1 LLLMK
6 PTPRNRVVLA
16 VLAGSFLGSPCTS
29 LQADEK
35 PLRETINAEIR
46 AVLEREQIKPAARAG
61 DATFLRRVYL
71 DLVGAVP
78 TYDETVAFLKDD
90 AADKRAKLIDKLL
103 DDPRY
108 AEQQAN
114 VWDLTFF
121 GRHPNDAD
129 VTGKRDLF
137 RKWLREKFAK
147 NEPYDKWVRELLLAE
162 GNTAEQGPPLFFA
175 QYRNQPEEMAVAVS
189 RLFLGTQLQ
198 CARCHDHPFE
208 RWKQMDFYGMA
219 GFFAR
224 LAFLEGSTGGKRS
237 YVVGEK
243 NTGEVLFSGPAAQQ
257 APGKKGTPVP
267 ARFLGGDALEEP
279 ALPKDFKEPEL
290 KGAKKLDKP
299 MFSRREKLADWIV
312 ARDNPYFARAVANRV
327 WAQLM
332 GRGFIMPVDDL
343 SSDSKKPTHPE
354 LLASLTSYVLASN
367 FDLKSLIREIVSSE
381 AYQVGSTGDETDAAP
396 RFYNR
401 ARVRALSA
409 EEVIVAVGTVTGLTE
424 NDPKTG
430 ERKMPQGAETYF
442 IQMFGE
448 PTDGRGDFQANL
460 SEHLFMNNSSHLRQ
474 MIQRKKGNLS
484 DVLLSST
491 APWEERVDRMFLTV
505 LTRLPREEE
514 KKRFVAHLTS
524 KPMAEPLVEEAIWVL
539 MNCAEFRFNK

>member
-1 LLLMK
+1 MK
-6 PTPRNRVVLA
+6 PTPRIWVVLA
-16 VLAGSFLGSPCTS
+16 VLSSVLLARPASGE
-29 LQADEK
+29 EK
-35 PLRETINAEIR
+35 PLRETINAEVR
-46 AVLEREQIKPAARAG
+46 AVLEREQIKPPARAD

-71 DLVGAVP
+71 DIVGAVP

-108 AEQQAN
+108 ADHQTN

-121 GRHPNDAD
+121 GRHPNDSD
-129 VTGKRDLF
+129 VTGKRDHF

-224 LAFLEGSTGGKRS
+224 VAFLEGSTGGKRS
-237 YVVGEK
+237 YFVGEK

-312 ARDNPYFARAVANRV
+312 AKDNPYFARAVANRV
-327 WAQLM
+327 WAQFM
-332 GRGFIMPVDDL
+332 GRGFVMPIDDL
-343 SSDSKKPTHPE
+343 SSDSKKPSHPE
-354 LLASLTSYVLASN
+354 LLASLTSHMLASN
-367 FDLKSLIREIVSSE
+367 FDLKSLVREIVSSE
-381 AYQVGSTGDETDAAP
+381 AYQVTSTGDETDAAP

-409 EEVIVAVGTVTGLTE
+409 EEVMIAVATVTG
-424 NDPKTG
+424 D
-430 ERKMPQGAETYF
+430 RKLPQGAETYF
-442 IQMFGE
+442 VMMFGE

-460 SEHLFMNNSSHLRQ
+460 SEHLFMNNSNHLRQ
-474 MIQRKKGNLS
+474 MIQRKKDNLA

-505 LTRLPREEE
+505 LNRLPREEE

-524 KPMAEPLVEEAIWVL
+524 NPKADSLVEEAIWALV
-539 MNCAEFRFNK
+539 NCAEFRFNK

>member
-1 LLLMK
+1 MK
-6 PTPRNRVVLA
+6 PTPRNWVVLA
-16 VLAGSFLGSPCTS
+16 VLVGVLCA
-29 LQADEK
+29 K
-35 PLRETINAEIR
+35 PASGAERALRETINAEVK
-46 AVLEREQIKPAARAG
+46 AALEREQIKLPARAD

-71 DLVGAVP
+71 DLTGAVP
-78 TYDETVAFLKDD
+78 TYDETVAFLKDE
-90 AADKRAKLIDKLL
+90 ATDKRSKLIDKLL
-103 DDPRY
+103 EDPRY
-108 AEQQAN
+108 AEHQAD

-121 GRHPNDAD
+121 GRHPSDSD
-129 VTGKRDLF
+129 VTGKRDPF
-137 RKWLREKFAK
+137 RKWLREKFVK

-175 QYRNQPEEMAVAVS
+175 QYRNQPEEMAVAVT

-224 LAFLEGSTGGKRS
+224 VAFLEGGSGGKRS
-237 YVVGEK
+237 YFVGEK

-267 ARFLGGDALEEP
+267 AKFLGGDALDEP
-279 ALPKDFKEPEL
+279 PLPKDFKEPDL
-290 KGAKKLDKP
+290 KSAKKLDKP
-299 MFSRREKLADWIV
+299 LFSRREKLADWIV
-312 ARDNPYFARAVANRV
+312 AKENPYFARAVANRV
-327 WAQLM
+327 WAQYM
-332 GRGFIMPVDDL
+332 GRGFVMPIDDM
-343 SSDSKKPTHPE
+343 SSDTKKPSHPE
-354 LLASLTSYVLASN
+354 LLSALTSQVLAGN
-367 FDLKSLIREIVSSE
+367 FDLKSLVREIVNSE
-381 AYQVGSTGDETDAAP
+381 AYQVASTGDETDAAP

-401 ARVRALSA
+401 ARVRPLSA
-409 EEVIVAVGTVTGLTE
+409 EEVIVAVATVTGLAEAE
-424 NDPKTG
+424 NKTG
-430 ERKMPQGAETYF
+430 ERKLPQGAEIYF
-442 IQMFGE
+442 VQMFGE
-448 PTDGRGDFQANL
+448 PSDGRGDFQANL

-474 MIQRKKGNLS
+474 MIQRKKGNLA

-505 LTRLPREEE
+505 LNRLPREEE

-524 KPMAEPLVEEAIWVL
+524 KPMADPLVEEAIWVL